1 MKQSA
6 LWRLCDVLRTSG
18 PRLLCDV
25 LHSQDARAYMIH
37 WKDCESDSV
46 QFGVVLLFVVWLI
59 TIGVTGECYTIF
71 KQNFSCVPETY
82 TIVLTKNRDTSAQK
96 AVV

>member
-1 MKQSA
+1 MFGFPFNALLKLQSVIVINLNQPKEQLLVFVMKQSA
-6 LWRLCDVLRTSG
+6 LWRLYDVLRTSG

-25 LHSQDARAYMIH
+25 LHSQDARACMIH

-59 TIGVTGECYTIF
+59 TICVTG
-71 KQNFSCVPETY
+71 
-82 TIVLTKNRDTSAQK
+82 
-96 AVV
+96 

>member
-6 LWRLCDVLRTSG
+6 LWRLYDVLRTSG

-59 TIGVTGECYTIF
+59 MIGVTGECYTIL
-71 KQNFSCVPETY
+71 KQKFSCVPETF
-82 TIVLTKNRDTSAQK
+82 TTVLTKNRDTSAQN
-96 AVV
+96 A

>member
-1 MKQSA
+1 MKQRA

-18 PRLLCDV
+18 MRELCDV
-25 LHSQDARAYMIH
+25 LHTQDVRACMIH
-37 WKDCESDSV
+37 WKDFESDSV

-82 TIVLTKNRDTSAQK
+82 TTVLTKNRDTSAQN
-96 AVV
+96 A